1 MTLINKA
8 LKRTSQEERRNER
21 LGMTS
26 MATPSQPPPGQA
38 AEAGR
43 RGRQT
48 HWRAAALLGVLVVAA
63 TVVLIYVA
71 APSGEESP
79 SQAHGQQPASP
90 ERGPAPPAAKP
101 PPHRQSPAPI
111 AVTPPAYQPAGPPA
125 VQPTPA
131 PAPKAEP
138 PLPSPKAPPLDPSQF
153 KLGGIVKGD
162 SNAHALI
169 NDHMLTIGDK
179 VNGATLVV
187 IEKYHVVLERD
198 GQRLV
203 LRI

>member
-8 LKRTSQEERRNER
+8 LKRASQEERRNER

-26 MATPSQPPPGQA
+26 MAIPSQPPPGQA
-38 AEAGR
+38 AEGGLRGR
-43 RGRQT
+43 RTQ
-48 HWRAAALLGVLVVAA
+48 WRAAALLGVLAVAA
-63 TVVLIYVA
+63 TVMLIYVA

-79 SQAHGQQPASP
+79 SQAHGQQSASP
-90 ERGPAPPAAKP
+90 ERGPAPPAANAP
-101 PPHRQSPAPI
+101 TQQPPAPI
-111 AVTPPAYQPAGPPA
+111 TITPPVPQPAALPA
-125 VQPTPA
+125 VQPTPT
-131 PAPKAEP
+131 PAPKAKP
-138 PLPSPKAPPLDPSQF
+138 PLEPSQF

-179 VNGATLVV
+179 VNEATLVA

-203 LRI
+203 LRM